1 MRIISGTFRGLTLR
15 TLKGANLRPT
25 SDQLRETLFDVLGP
39 QVAGSR
45 FLDAYAGSG
54 AVGLEALSRGAREVV
69 FIEHHRP
76 AVELIRKNLAALG
89 IESGFRLMTSPV
101 LDALSRLHEELAAF
115 DFVFL
120 DPPYDEVREY
130 HHALRQ
136 LARSAFL
143 TPNSL
148 VVVEH
153 SRRTFL
159 EESYGRP
166 AAQSPPVPKLGE
178 AGLRA
183 AGRLRRTRQIRHG
196 DAQLAF
202 YLRVVADSA

>member
-1 MRIISGTFRGLTLR
+1 MRIIAGAYRGLHLR

-39 QVAGSR
+39 SVEGTT

-54 AVGLEALSRGAREVV
+54 AVGLEALSRGVRDVT

-76 AVELIRKNLAALG
+76 ASLLIRQNLAALG
-89 IESGFRLMTSPV
+89 IDEGYQLLTCAVLTGLERLET
-101 LDALSRLHEELAAF
+101 RGERF

-120 DPPYDEVREY
+120 APPSEEIREY
-130 HHALRQ
+130 HHTLRQ
-136 LARSAFL
+136 LARGPLILPA
-143 TPNSL
+143 SL

-153 SRRTFL
+153 SRHVRL
-159 EESYGRP
+159 EGEYG
-166 AAQSPPVPKLGE
+166 A
-178 AGLRA
+178 LRQT
-183 AGRLRRTRQIRHG
+183 RLLRHG

-202 YLRVVADSA
+202 YRLAAG

>member
-1 MRIISGTFRGLTLR
+1 MRIISGSSRGRTIR
-15 TLKGANLRPT
+15 TLKGGRLRPT

-39 QVAGSR
+39 RVAGSR

-69 FIEHHRP
+69 FVEQHRP

-89 IESGFRLMTSPV
+89 IVSGFRLLTSPV
-101 LDALSRLHEELAAF
+101 LAALDRLEEEGTAF

-120 DPPYDEVREY
+120 DPPYAEVREY
-130 HHALRQ
+130 HHVLRQ

-148 VVVEH
+148 VVAEH
-153 SRRTFL
+153 SRRTLL
-159 EESYGRP
+159 EASYGR
-166 AAQSPPVPKLGE
+166 LGS
-178 AGLRA
+178 ARV
-183 AGRLRRTRQIRHG
+183 IRHG

-202 YLRVVADSA
+202 YRLA

>member
-1 MRIISGTFRGLTLR
+1 MRIISGTHRGLTLR

-25 SDQLRETLFDVLGP
+25 SEQLRETLFDVLGP
-39 QVAGSR
+39 RVAGSR

-54 AVGLEALSRGAREVV
+54 AVGLEGLSRGAREVV

-89 IESGFRLMTSPV
+89 IESGCRLMTSPV
-101 LDALSRLHEELAAF
+101 LDALDRLDEERAAF

-120 DPPYDEVREY
+120 DPPYAEVREY

-136 LARSAFL
+136 LARSTLL
-143 TPNSL
+143 TPDSL
-148 VVVEH
+148 VIAEH
-153 SRRTFL
+153 SRHMFL
-159 EESYGRP
+159 EESYGH
-166 AAQSPPVPKLGE
+166 
-178 AGLRA
+178 
-183 AGRLRRTRQIRHG
+183 LRRTRQIRHG

-202 YLRVVADSA
+202 YHPAS